1 VFCVYKINILVLLLL
16 SLFYYIDQALYV
28 EISDLS
34 YIMYNDLRM
43 LIKFNSI
50 QFNSI
55 QSKRPA

>member
-34 YIMYNDLRM
+34 YIMYNDLWM

-50 QFNSI
+50 Q
-55 QSKRPA
+55 